1 MNFESLEGFI
11 RNKMSMTHIY
21 QPVMIKKLLES
32 DGRAT
37 TEEIAREFI
46 DWDDSLLDY
55 YKGRVMV
62 WPKKTLKKHNVVDYS
77 KGSFTLLLDEVTPEE
92 RSKLIELCE
101 LKTCEYVDRYENRIG
116 VKNNRNP
123 ISGSLRY
130 EIVAK
135 SKGICAACGA
145 TSQTRPLDVD
155 HIVPVNVGGTN
166 DPSNLQVLCSRCN
179 REKRDRDKTNFV
191 QWHKRLK
198 YRDAKCPLCRTEPTK
213 SNIMALAIR
222 KRTPKSELHSVVFP
236 RRHVGTFFDLIPAE
250 KSHCMEL
257 VEEVKEEITGLDSRI
272 AGFSVSFESRLVPNR
287 HMHCH
292 INVVP
297 HR

>member
-11 RNKMSMTHIY
+11 RTKMSMTHIY

-32 DGRAT
+32 DGHAT
-37 TEEIAREFI
+37 TEEIAKEFI
-46 DWDDSLLDY
+46 DWDYSLLEY

-62 WPKKTLKKHNVVDYS
+62 WPKKTLKKHNVIDYS
-77 KGSFTLLLDEVTPEE
+77 KGIFTLLLDDVTPEQ
-92 RSKLIELCE
+92 RSRLIELCNN
-101 LKTCEYVDRYENRIG
+101 KTHEYVDMYENKMG
-116 VKNNRNP
+116 VKNNRSP

-130 EIVAK
+130 EIIAK
-135 SKGICAACGA
+135 SRGICAACGV
-145 TSQTRPLDVD
+145 TSRTRPLDVD

-179 REKRDRDKTNFV
+179 RQKRDRDKTNFV

-198 YRDAKCPLCRTEPTK
+198 YRDTECLLCRTEPVK
-213 SNIMALAIR
+213 SNVMASAIR
-222 KRTPKSELHSVVFP
+222 KRSPESDLHSMIFP

-250 KSHCMEL
+250 KSHCMDL
-257 VEEVKEEITGLDSRI
+257 VEEVKEEIAGLDSRVD
-272 AGFSVSFESRLVPNR
+272 GFSIRFDSKLVPDL
-287 HMHCH
+287 HTHCH
-292 INVVP
+292 INVIP